1 MELTNEQIKQIYDEY
16 IEMMNDNDNG
26 VYYRVMKIEKDHVH
40 ALIRRYYQGEIRYQ
54 LCTIIE
60 RYCVKVSPDDDGY
73 DIPDVEMLHSWGKEE
88 YPLARIAF
96 KCFCHEEPEE
106 IGKMWEGNRQIALYS
121 DEARH
126 KDELISELIDKS
138 GAL

>member
-1 MELTNEQIKQIYDEY
+1 MKLTNEQIKQIYDEY
-16 IEMMNDNDNG
+16 IDMMNDNDNG
-26 VYYRVMKIEKDHVH
+26 MYYRVMQIEKDHTH
-40 ALIRRYYQGEIRYQ
+40 AIIRWYYQGEIRYQ
-54 LCTIIE
+54 LCTIRE
-60 RYCVKVSPDDDGY
+60 RYNVSPDGDGY
-73 DIPDVEMLHSWGKEE
+73 EIPIVEMLHSWGEEE
-88 YPLARIAF
+88 YPLAWIAF

-126 KDELISELIDKS
+126 KDELISELIDRS

>member
-1 MELTNEQIKQIYDEY
+1 MELTNEQIKQVYDEY
-16 IEMMNDNDNG
+16 IKTMNSVNG
-26 VYYRVMKIEKDHVH
+26 ATFKLLMIEKDHVH
-40 ALIRRYYQGEIRYQ
+40 ALFEVNTGDGVRYQICEIREFHEKP
-54 LCTIIE
+54 IIDH
-60 RYCVKVSPDDDGY
+60 V
-73 DIPDVEMLHSWGKEE
+73 HSWGEEE

-96 KCFCHEEPEE
+96 KCFCHEEPDE
-106 IGKMWEGNRQIALYS
+106 IGKMWENNRQIALYS

>member
-1 MELTNEQIKQIYDEY
+1 MELTTEQIKQIYDEY
-16 IEMMNDNDNG
+16 IGIMNKDG
-26 VYYRVMKIEKDHVH
+26 TQCRILEIEKDHVH
-40 ALIRRYYQGEIRYQ
+40 ALLEFTHPKVKIYQ
-54 LCTIIE
+54 LTTIREQSITE
-60 RYCVKVSPDDDGY
+60 RPIVQL
-73 DIPDVEMLHSWGKEE
+73 IHSWGEEE

-96 KCFCHEEPEE
+96 KCFCHEEPDE

>member
-16 IEMMNDNDNG
+16 IETMNSVNG
-26 VYYRVMKIEKDHVH
+26 ATFKLLMIEKDHVH
-40 ALIRRYYQGEIRYQ
+40 ALIEISDDENVRYQ
-54 LCTIIE
+54 LCVIREFRDRNIVTFI
-60 RYCVKVSPDDDGY
+60 
-73 DIPDVEMLHSWGKEE
+73 HSWGADE

-106 IGKMWEGNRQIALYS
+106 IDKMWENNRQIALYS

-126 KDELISELIDKS
+126 KDELISELIDRS
-138 GAL
+138 GVI

>member
-1 MELTNEQIKQIYDEY
+1 MELTNEQIKQIYNQY
-16 IEMMNDNDNG
+16 IETMNKISG
-26 VYYRVMKIEKDHVH
+26 MRYELLEIEKDHVH
-40 ALIRRYYQGEIRYQ
+40 ALIKLYGVGDCVRYQ
-54 LCTIIE
+54 LTTIGD
-60 RYCVKVSPDDDGY
+60 RYEVNSAGKHYAMEP
-73 DIPDVEMLHSWGKEE
+73 IVELLHSWGKEE

-106 IGKMWEGNRQIALYS
+106 IGKMWENNRQIALYS
-121 DEARH
+121 DEARR

>member
-1 MELTNEQIKQIYDEY
+1 MELTKEQIKQIYDEY
-16 IEMMNDNDNG
+16 IEMMNKMSG
-26 VYYRVMKIEKDHVH
+26 MRYELLEIEKDHVH
-40 ALIRRYYQGEIRYQ
+40 ALIKLYGVGDVIRYQ
-54 LCTIIE
+54 LYEIREQSYTKAIIV
-60 RYCVKVSPDDDGY
+60 YL
-73 DIPDVEMLHSWGKEE
+73 IHSWGGNE

-106 IGKMWEGNRQIALYS
+106 IDKMWEGNRQIALYS

>member
-1 MELTNEQIKQIYDEY
+1 MELTKEQIKQIYDEY
-16 IEMMNDNDNG
+16 IESMNKISG
-26 VYYRVMKIEKDHVH
+26 MRYELLEIEKDHVH
-40 ALIRRYYQGEIRYQ
+40 ALIKLYGVGDVVRYQ
-54 LCTIIE
+54 LHEIRENPLTEHPI
-60 RYCVKVSPDDDGY
+60 
-73 DIPDVEMLHSWGKEE
+73 VELIHSWGEEE

-96 KCFCHEEPEE
+96 RCFCHEEPEE

-138 GAL
+138 GVM